1 MALSFLVNI
10 WWLLVLVGIMILV
23 HELGHFWAARAF
35 DVKVEVFSFGFGP
48 RLFGFRRGE
57 TDYRFSL
64 FLFGGY
70 VKMAGEQQGENLDV
84 FTPGREAGTSVE
96 EVRSDP
102 RRPGGFVLGDVVD
115 ATRSEDVRSDPRAM
129 FNKPRW
135 QRLIILAA
143 GPFMNVVLAVA
154 VLTGLFMFSY
164 EKVLNANGAV
174 VGHVAPDS
182 PAAKA
187 GIQAGDKIVRLD
199 GKENPDWEEIVTK
212 EIESAQR
219 PMTLTIERAGHR
231 FPVSVTPVLDDKEGV
246 GSAGWEGQNEIQVGS
261 LSAGLP
267 ADVAGLKKG
276 DLLVRINDIPIHW
289 RYTLPEAIRKSDGK
303 PVTIEYVRE
312 GVHHTATIKPVFK
325 NPDGT
330 ARWMIGVQTDTKLDI
345 QKTKLSFADALR
357 ESLVQNGKNASL
369 IVEFL
374 RGILERRMSA
384 KNLSGPIGIAHYA
397 TEAAQEGPGPFL
409 LLMSVVS
416 LNLAI
421 INLLP
426 IPILDGGAILTLLI
440 ETVMG
445 RDLSLNVK
453 EAMLKVGFVFLMMLM
468 VFVIYNDIAKRF
480 TPGLLIQ
487 AGQSVVQRR

>member
-70 VKMAGEQQGENLDV
+70 VKMAGEQPGENFEGSPL
-84 FTPGREAGTSVE
+84 GRSAAE
-96 EVRSDP
+96 E
-102 RRPGGFVLGDVVD
+102 GG
-115 ATRSEDVRSDPRAM
+115 AQAEEIRNDPRAM

-143 GPFMNVVLAVA
+143 GPLMNVVLAIA
-154 VLTGLFMFSY
+154 VLTGLFMVSY
-164 EKVLNANGAV
+164 EKVLNQGGAV
-174 VGHVAPDS
+174 VGHVVPDS

-187 GIQAGDKIVRLD
+187 GVQVGDKIVRLD
-199 GKENPDWEEIVTK
+199 GKNNPDWEDIVTK
-212 EIESAQR
+212 EIESAKR
-219 PMTLTIERAGHR
+219 PMTVTLERAGHQ
-231 FPVSVTPVLDDKEGV
+231 FPITLTPVLDEKEGV

-261 LSAGLP
+261 LSPGYP
-267 ADVAGLKKG
+267 AESAGLKKG
-276 DLLVRINDIPIHW
+276 DLLVRINNIPIHW
-289 RYTLPEAIRKSDGK
+289 RYTLPEVIRKSGGK
-303 PVTIEYVRE
+303 PVTIEYVRD
-312 GVHHTATIKPVFK
+312 GVHHTTTITPVFK

-330 ARWMIGVQTDTKLDI
+330 ARWMIGVQTDMKLDI
-345 QKTKLSFADALR
+345 QKTRLSFPDALH

-384 KNLSGPIGIAHYA
+384 KNISGPIGIAHYA
-397 TEAAQEGPGPFL
+397 TEAAEEGPSAFL
-409 LLMSVVS
+409 MLMSVVS

-421 INLLP
+421 VNLLP

-480 TPGLLIQ
+480 TPGLLIPSGHSLVQ
-487 AGQSVVQRR
+487 NSVLQKR

>member
-1 MALSFLVNI
+1 MALSSFLLNI
-10 WWLLVLVGIMILV
+10 WWLLVLVGVMILI

-70 VKMAGEQQGENLDV
+70 VKMAGEQPGENFSSPLARTDEGQV
-84 FTPGREAGTSVE
+84 G
-96 EVRSDP
+96 
-102 RRPGGFVLGDVVD
+102 
-115 ATRSEDVRSDPRAM
+115 DVRSM
-129 FNKPRW
+129 SNKPRW

-164 EKVLNANGAV
+164 ERVLNAGGAV
-174 VGHVAPDS
+174 IGHVTPGS

-187 GIQAGDKIVRLD
+187 GVQPGDKIVRLGD
-199 GKENPDWEEIVTK
+199 ENNPDWEDITTK

-219 PMTLTIERAGHR
+219 PMNIMIERAGR
-231 FPVSVTPVLDDKEGV
+231 QFPVTLTPVLDEKEGL
-246 GSAGWEGQNEIQVGS
+246 GSAGWEGQEEVQVGDVN
-261 LSAGLP
+261 AGYP
-267 ADVAGLKKG
+267 AASSGLRKG
-276 DLLVRINDIPIHW
+276 DLLVKINNLPIHSIH
-289 RYTLPEAIRKSDGK
+289 TLPEVIRKSEGK
-303 PVTIEYVRE
+303 PVTLEYVRGGE
-312 GVHHTATIKPVFK
+312 QHTVTISPVFR

-330 ARWMIGVQTDTKLDI
+330 PRWMIGVQSDIKLNI
-345 QKTKLSFADALR
+345 EKTRLSFPDALH

-397 TEAAQEGPGPFL
+397 TEAAQQGPAAFL
-409 LLMSVVS
+409 MLMSVVS

-421 INLLP
+421 VNLLP

-468 VFVIYNDIAKRF
+468 VFVIYNDIAKRLA
-480 TPGLLIQ
+480 PGVLIPSG
-487 AGQSVVQRR
+487 AGLHLKR